1 MPEGSPPVPEQDR
14 IEAAVRAVLVSL
26 AGDLTAKEAALLAEL
41 EALGRTIARAK
52 AEIAQLS
59 VDDITGA
66 HIPGAT
72 DELDAIVDHT
82 AQATNEILDCC
93 EILERLQ
100 SEVPAPAAE
109 ALQGAVTRIYE
120 ACSFQ
125 DITGQRIAKVAEAMS
140 QLEGRLAR
148 FTAAVKARDAAGI
161 DETEADRRKR
171 NESLLLNGPQMGGPA
186 TAQDAIDALFA

>member
-1 MPEGSPPVPEQDR
+1 MKMMATARDGRSQNSHPSAMVKELLDIADYIASLRDAIAILRANELTRDR
-14 IEAAVRAVLVSL
+14 LPMVHEELSEVVAATAGATNSIMSTAEAVLALRDGPGYRDAVE
-26 AGDLTAKEAALLAEL
+26 AK
-41 EALGRTIARAK
+41 IY
-52 AEIAQLS
+52 
-59 VDDITGA
+59 DIF
-66 HIPGAT
+66 
-72 DELDAIVDHT
+72 
-82 AQATNEILDCC
+82 
-93 EILERLQ
+93 
-100 SEVPAPAAE
+100 
-109 ALQGAVTRIYE
+109 E
-120 ACSFQ
+120 ACTFQ